1 MKRYASTLFV
11 FLLTACAAQTG
22 VVNIGQD
29 TYMVGRQ
36 GWISTQ
42 SVTQLKGEAFQ
53 EAARFCTSQGKSIQP
68 ISSKD
73 MPGAIGRSYPEAEI
87 QFRCLAPNDS
97 ELSRPTLTKVPDVII
112 QNK

>member
-36 GWISTQ
+36 GWICYE
-42 SVTQLKGEAFQ
+42 SVIQLKGEAFQ
-53 EAARFCTSQGKSIQP
+53 EAARFCTFAGQINSTDKFT
-68 ISSKD
+68 
-73 MPGAIGRSYPEAEI
+73 MR
-87 QFRCLAPNDS
+87 RLALLV
-97 ELSRPTLTKVPDVII
+97 EVT
-112 QNK
+112 